1 MTEELLQATVS
12 IRGVL
17 VTARGETLVV
27 KRASDGEWELPGG
40 RLGPE
45 EDVEPGLEREMVE
58 ETALEIDV
66 EDTVHANSWQN
77 SDDNGRFAVYY
88 RCRTDH
94 RTVELSEEHDAFRW
108 VPYQEAMR
116 LLPEA
121 QATAVRKARED
132 AETDVTTS
140 VVPSATSD

>member
-12 IRGVL
+12 IRGIL
-17 VTARGETLVV
+17 RTTREETLVV
-27 KRASDGEWELPGG
+27 QRASDGEWELPGG

-45 EDVEPGLEREMVE
+45 EDVVCGLKRELEE
-58 ETALEIDV
+58 ETSLDVDV

-77 SDDNGRFAVYY
+77 DDDNGRFAVYY
-88 RCRTDH
+88 RCRSDH

-121 QATAVRKARED
+121 QATAVQKARAD
-132 AETDVTTS
+132 AETDVTTT
-140 VVPSATSD
+140 VLPSATSD